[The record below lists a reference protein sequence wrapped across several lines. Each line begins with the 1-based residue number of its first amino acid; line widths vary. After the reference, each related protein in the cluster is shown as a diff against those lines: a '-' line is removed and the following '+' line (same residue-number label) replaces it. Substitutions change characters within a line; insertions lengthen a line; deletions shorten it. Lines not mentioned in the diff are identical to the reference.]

1 MFVAY
6 MLGFI
11 VAGGLLRIF
20 LSKRCE
26 AAFYVLLGILVIAG
40 WNYHHGAQS
49 EKVLMGWYGHVAAN
63 SAIIGFLL
71 ALTVMMIGRVHEYL
85 RGSGTN

>member
-1 MFVAY
+1 MFLVY

-11 VAGGLLRIF
+11 VTGGLLRIF
-20 LSKRCE
+20 LSKRCG
-26 AAFYVLLGILVIAG
+26 AAFHVLLGVLVIAG

-49 EKVLMGWYGHVAAN
+49 EKMLMGWYGHVAAN

-71 ALTVMMIGRVHEYL
+71 ALTVMTIGRAREHI
-85 RGSGTN
+85 RRSGTN